1 MNAYKAK
8 PNDLPWPPIIAGAAI
23 LLSVLAG
30 MLITLEL
37 PGTALARFAGSL
49 LIISAISLDIWSM
62 MTLHA
67 SQTTIMPNRK
77 SSHLVTT
84 GPFGYS
90 RNPIY
95 AGNAMLLFGL
105 GLLTTNGWFAVFAVG
120 AMIGTH
126 VMAIR
131 REELHLLA
139 IFGAEYEA
147 YCNRVRRW
155 V

>member
-8 PNDLPWPPIIAGAAI
+8 PNDWPWPPIIAGAAI
-23 LLSVLAG
+23 LLSILAG
-30 MLITLEL
+30 MLIRLEL

-67 SQTTIMPNRK
+67 SQTTILPNRK

-95 AGNAMLLFGL
+95 AGNAMLLF
-105 GLLTTNGWFAVFAVG
+105 AVFAVG

-126 VMAIR
+126 VLAIR

>member
-1 MNAYKAK
+1 
-8 PNDLPWPPIIAGAAI
+8 
-23 LLSVLAG
+23 
-30 MLITLEL
+30 
-37 PGTALARFAGSL
+37 
-49 LIISAISLDIWSM
+49 
-62 MTLHA
+62 
-67 SQTTIMPNRK
+67 
-77 SSHLVTT
+77 
-84 GPFGYS
+84 
-90 RNPIY
+90 
-95 AGNAMLLFGL
+95 
-105 GLLTTNGWFAVFAVG
+105 LLTTNGWFAVFAVG